1 MTELVAN
8 ERSYFSYVELSGIC
22 WGSAIVLYH
31 QEGYASLTALVMLGS
46 ALSVQLTLLA
56 KKFKLSEAKEPLFS
70 LKYRYG
76 LIIMDFLLKYCVYG
90 LGACVLNTFVNPVS
104 LSMHLNFQ
112 NGLLVVHAV
121 FILIIRFFYST
132 FSHKERAEFLSEAGA
147 ER

>member
-1 MTELVAN
+1 MTELIAN

-22 WGSAIVLYH
+22 WGLAIVLYH

-46 ALSVQLTLLA
+46 ALSMQLALLA
-56 KKFKLSEAKEPLFS
+56 KKFKLSETQKPLFS

-76 LIIMDFLLKYCVYG
+76 LIIMDFILKYCVYG
-90 LGACVLNTFVNPVS
+90 LGACVLNIFVHPES

-112 NGLLVVHAV
+112 NGLLVVHAL

-132 FSHKERAEFLSEAGA
+132 FAQKERAEFLSEAGA
-147 ER
+147 KR